1 MFIPFGSE
9 FQPPALPERFTFPF
23 YYDVHPMAKYAVDL
37 LQQRLKTESFGH
49 DFGLGRTERLG
60 AIGKMFGVL
69 VVQNVDREIGYLAA
83 FSGKLGNSNHHVG
96 FVPPVFDILEAQGFF
111 RREEVE
117 IHELTIQLEQLE
129 GSKELDNLK
138 SAFQVL
144 QVEWQQRIDEVKLKH
159 KELKSIRD
167 QKRSEVLFQNP
178 ENIAVLE
185 SQLREESMHESRR
198 LKALKKQ
205 AQEEL
210 FARSEQL
217 RLFKEEIE
225 QLKAKRAAH
234 SADVQQRIF
243 ERYTFLNALGQTQ
256 NVLSLFAESPPAGA
270 GECAAPKLLQYAY
283 QHQLQPICM
292 AEFWWGMSPDSEV
305 RIHGHFYPSCKSK
318 CEPILGHMLQGLDV
332 DPNPIAAIHPA
343 KALDIIYEDVYIV
356 AINKAPEYLSVPGKN
371 PQPNSLEDLKKYFPE
386 ADGPLLVHRLDMST
400 SGIMLAAKTKLM
412 HQRLQRQFVLRKVQK
427 QYIAVLA
434 GIPAQKQGE
443 IKLPLRVDLDDRP
456 RQLVCEEHG
465 SYAHT
470 TYEVLEIVNGETRI
484 RFFPKTGRTHQLR
497 VHAAHHLGLNC
508 PIKGD
513 DLYGQKAD
521 RLHLHA
527 AKLGFY
533 HPFTN
538 DWMELNCQPDF

>member
-37 LQQRLKTESFGH
+37 LQQRLKMESFGH

-69 VVQNVDREIGYLAA
+69 VVQNADREIGYLAA

-225 QLKAKRAAH
+225 QLKAKRATH

-292 AEFWWGMSPDSEV
+292 AEFWWGMAPDSEV

-332 DPNPIAAIHPA
+332 DPNPIITIHPP
-343 KALDIIYEDVYIV
+343 KDLDIIYEDDYIV

-470 TYEVLEIVNGETRI
+470 TYEVLEIVNEETRI

>member
-1 MFIPFGSE
+1 
-9 FQPPALPERFTFPF
+9 
-23 YYDVHPMAKYAVDL
+23 MAKHAVDL
-37 LQQRLKTESFGH
+37 LQQRLSIEEFGH
-49 DFGLGRTERLG
+49 DFGLGRKERRG

-69 VVQNVDREIGYLAA
+69 VVQNSNRELGYLAA
-83 FSGKLGNSNHHVG
+83 FSGKLGNSNDHIG

-117 IHELTIQLEQLE
+117 IHELTIQMEKLE
-129 GSKELDNLK
+129 GSNELDNLK
-138 SAFQVL
+138 VAYQEFQADWANQL
-144 QVEWQQRIDEVKLKH
+144 EAQRLKN
-159 KELKSIRD
+159 KESKSIRD
-167 QKRSEVLFQNP
+167 IKRSEALVQDP
-178 ENIAVLE
+178 QNIAILE
-185 SQLREESMHESRR
+185 SQLREQSMHESRR
-198 LKALKKQ
+198 MKALKKQ

-210 FARSEQL
+210 YVRSEQL
-217 RLFKEEIE
+217 RLFQEEIE

-234 SADVQQRIF
+234 SADLQQRIF

-256 NVLSLFAESPPAGA
+256 NVLNLFAESPPAGA

-283 QHQLQPICM
+283 LNQLRPICM

-318 CEPILGHMLQGLDV
+318 CEPILGHMLQGLNV
-332 DPNPIAAIHPA
+332 DPNPITAIHPP
-343 KALDIIYEDVYIV
+343 KALDIIYEDDYIV

-386 ADGPLLVHRLDMST
+386 AEGPLLVHRLDMST

-412 HQRLQRQFVLRKVQK
+412 HQRLQRQFVLRKVKK

-434 GIPAQKQGE
+434 GIPTQMQGE

-456 RQLVCEEHG
+456 RQLVCEEYG

-470 TYEVLEIVNGETRI
+470 TYEVLETVNGETRI
-484 RFFPKTGRTHQLR
+484 RLFPKTGRTHQLR

-513 DLYGQKAD
+513 DLYGQKAE

-533 HPFTN
+533 HPYTN
-538 DWMELNCQPDF
+538 EWMELNCEPDF

>member
-9 FQPPALPERFTFPF
+9 FQDLALPERFTFPF

-37 LQQRLKTESFGH
+37 LQQRLSTEAFGH
-49 DFGLGRTERLG
+49 DFGLGRKERLG

-69 VVQNVDREIGYLAA
+69 VVQNSNQELGYLAA
-83 FSGKLGNSNHHVG
+83 FSGKLGNSNEHIG
-96 FVPPVFDILEAQGFF
+96 FVPPVFDILETQGFF

-129 GSKELDNLK
+129 GSNELDNLK
-138 SAFQVL
+138 VAYQEL
-144 QVEWQQRIDEVKLKH
+144 QAQWANQLEELRLQN
-159 KELKSIRD
+159 KESKRIRD
-167 QKRSEVLFQNP
+167 IKRSAALVHDA
-178 ENIAVLE
+178 ENIAILE

-210 FARSEQL
+210 FARSENL

-225 QLKAKRAAH
+225 QLKARRAAH
-234 SADVQQRIF
+234 SADLQQRIF
-243 ERYTFLNALGQTQ
+243 ERYTFLNALGETQ
-256 NVLSLFAESPPAGA
+256 NVLNLFAESPPAGA

-283 QHQLQPICM
+283 LNQLRPICM

-318 CEPILGHMLQGLDV
+318 CEPILGHMLKGMSI
-332 DPNPIAAIHPA
+332 DPNPIAAIHPP
-343 KALDIIYEDVYIV
+343 KALDIIYEDDWIV

-412 HQRLQRQFVLRKVQK
+412 HERLQRQFVLRKVQK
-427 QYIAVLA
+427 EYLAILVGVPDQAV
-434 GIPAQKQGE
+434 GE
-443 IKLPLRVDLDDRP
+443 IKLPLRVDLEDRP
-456 RQLVCEEHG
+456 RQLVCYEHG

-470 TYEVLEIVNGETRI
+470 KFKVLDIQNNETRI
-484 RFFPKTGRTHQLR
+484 ALYPQTGRTHQLR

-513 DLYGQKAD
+513 DLYGQKSN

-533 HPFTN
+533 HPHSN
-538 DWMELNCQPDF
+538 EWMELNCPAEF

>member
-1 MFIPFGSE
+1 
-9 FQPPALPERFTFPF
+9 
-23 YYDVHPMAKYAVDL
+23 
-37 LQQRLKTESFGH
+37 LKNKES
-49 DFGLGRTERLG
+49 
-60 AIGKMFGVL
+60 
-69 VVQNVDREIGYLAA
+69 
-83 FSGKLGNSNHHVG
+83 
-96 FVPPVFDILEAQGFF
+96 
-111 RREEVE
+111 
-117 IHELTIQLEQLE
+117 
-129 GSKELDNLK
+129 
-138 SAFQVL
+138 
-144 QVEWQQRIDEVKLKH
+144 
-159 KELKSIRD
+159 KSIRD
-167 QKRSEVLFQNP
+167 IKRSEALVKDP

-225 QLKAKRAAH
+225 QLKAKRAAR
-234 SADVQQRIF
+234 SADLQQRIF

-256 NVLSLFAESPPAGA
+256 NVLNLFAELPPAGA

-283 QHQLQPICM
+283 LNQLQPICM

-318 CEPILGHMLQGLDV
+318 CEPILGHMLQGLNV
-332 DPNPIAAIHPA
+332 DPNPITAIHPP
-343 KALDIIYEDVYIV
+343 KALDIIYEDDYIV

-386 ADGPLLVHRLDMST
+386 AEGPLLVHRLDMST

-412 HQRLQRQFVLRKVQK
+412 HQRLQRQFVLRKVKK

-434 GIPAQKQGE
+434 GIPTQMQGE

-456 RQLVCEEHG
+456 RQLVCEEYG

-470 TYEVLEIVNGETRI
+470 TYEVLETVNGETRI
-484 RFFPKTGRTHQLR
+484 RLFPKTGRTHQLR

-513 DLYGQKAD
+513 DLYGQKAE

-533 HPFTN
+533 HPYTN
-538 DWMELNCQPDF
+538 EWMELNCEPDF

>member
-1 MFIPFGSE
+1 
-9 FQPPALPERFTFPF
+9 
-23 YYDVHPMAKYAVDL
+23 
-37 LQQRLKTESFGH
+37 
-49 DFGLGRTERLG
+49 
-60 AIGKMFGVL
+60 
-69 VVQNVDREIGYLAA
+69 
-83 FSGKLGNSNHHVG
+83 
-96 FVPPVFDILEAQGFF
+96 
-111 RREEVE
+111 
-117 IHELTIQLEQLE
+117 
-129 GSKELDNLK
+129 
-138 SAFQVL
+138 
-144 QVEWQQRIDEVKLKH
+144 
-159 KELKSIRD
+159 
-167 QKRSEVLFQNP
+167 
-178 ENIAVLE
+178 
-185 SQLREESMHESRR
+185 MHESRA

-205 AQEEL
+205 AQQEIQTK
-210 FARSEQL
+210 SEQL
-217 RLFKEEIE
+217 RLFKEDIE
-225 QLKAKRAAH
+225 LLKAKRAAH

-318 CEPILGHMLQGLDV
+318 CEPILGYMLQGLNV
-332 DPNPIAAIHPA
+332 DPNPITAIHPP
-343 KALDIIYEDVYIV
+343 KALDIIYEDNHIV

-434 GIPAQKQGE
+434 GIPAQMAGE
-443 IKLPLRVDLDDRP
+443 IRLPLRVDLDDRP
-456 RQLVCEEHG
+456 RQLVCEKHG

-470 TYEVLEIVNGETRI
+470 TYEVLETVNGETRI
-484 RFFPKTGRTHQLR
+484 RLFPKTGRTHQLR

-538 DWMELNCQPDF
+538 DWMELNCQPNF